1 MLDSVETEKVL
12 QAYQHPSMA
21 GSERPAGLPP
31 HEPEDGPSSSSG
43 ALLAADSAPF
53 DTPELARALRRVV
66 TTGSRAGLIGFM
78 LRGGLHALT
87 ALAFVLASKLR
98 SSNKGPQRKRELS
111 WTAALQDTL
120 K

>member
-1 MLDSVETEKVL
+1 
-12 QAYQHPSMA
+12 
-21 GSERPAGLPP
+21 
-31 HEPEDGPSSSSG
+31 
-43 ALLAADSAPF
+43 
-53 DTPELARALRRVV
+53 
-66 TTGSRAGLIGFM
+66 M